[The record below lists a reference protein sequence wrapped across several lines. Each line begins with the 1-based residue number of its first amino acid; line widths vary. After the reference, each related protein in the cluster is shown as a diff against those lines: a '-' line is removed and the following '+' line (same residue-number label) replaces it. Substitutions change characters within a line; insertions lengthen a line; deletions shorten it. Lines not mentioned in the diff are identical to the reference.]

1 MPDNSTMVYNGT
13 TTVTMRDGP
22 VHDVLVSA
30 KVMEGNVLSIWL
42 DPSRIDNHFGDTPI
56 YGKITKAIDVMK

>member
-22 VHDVLVSA
+22 VYDVPVSA
-30 KVMEGNVLSIWL
+30 KVIG
-42 DPSRIDNHFGDTPI
+42 R
-56 YGKITKAIDVMK
+56 